1 MKSVRS
7 MRWLVPSLLGLAI
20 LLCVGVASAE
30 PIERVEAKRVCMVN
44 DSVFPKDQIPV
55 QVDGKTYFGCCE
67 MCKGRLA
74 ADASARV
81 ATDPIS
87 GKPVDK
93 ATAVIGATPDGKV
106 LYFESDATFNAY
118 KNRA

>member
-1 MKSVRS
+1 MRNV
-7 MRWLVPSLLGLAI
+7 RWLLSGLLMLA
-20 LLCVGVASAE
+20 LLVVAGQAAAE
-30 PIERVEAKRVCMVN
+30 PIERVDAKRVCMITN
-44 DSVFPKDQIPV
+44 AVFPKDQIPV

-67 MCKGRLA
+67 MCKGKLA
-74 ADASARV
+74 SDAAART

-93 ATAVIGATPDGKV
+93 AKAVIGATPDGKV
-106 LYFESDATFNAY
+106 LYFESDSTFTQY